1 MNLLLQNLLDF
12 FWSITNPYEEEMI
25 IFIIIEDNT
34 TLNVIDQHAPEQ
46 EPEDPDEICPICR
59 DTFENKLIRTL
70 SCGHS
75 FCSSCIV
82 PWLSNHVSTCP
93 TCRTEFP

>member
-1 MNLLLQNLLDF
+1 MNLLLQNFLDF
-12 FWSITNPYEEEMI
+12 FWSLTNPYEESI
-25 IFIIIEDNT
+25 ILWIILENT
-34 TLNVIDQHAPEQ
+34 VNVIDQYAPEQ

-59 DTFENKLIRTL
+59 DNFGDKLIRTL

-75 FCSSCIV
+75 FCSICIV

-93 TCRTEFP
+93 TCRTQFP